1 MSHRKSRGRR
11 RDCLPSSPS
20 FHFLRT
26 VKKSASAL
34 GCAANRYIEVVEDII
49 DGITDGGSG
58 GASKKQRPGPIF
70 TVISHNQRA
79 GVATFGDVTA
89 LNLSGEKCAFSA
101 AVADED

>member
-49 DGITDGGSG
+49 DGITDGGSV
-58 GASKKQRPGPIF
+58 GAGKKQRHGVVC
-70 TVISHNQRA
+70 TVIRHNQRA
-79 GVATFGDVTA
+79 GVARFGDVTE
-89 LNLSGEKCAFSA
+89 LNLFAETCNFSA
-101 AVADED
+101 AIA